1 MDDQIHQQIVYNL
14 IYVLLDFWM
23 GFPIPKTLQNRSK
36 IHKKSTQ
43 NRIWP
48 EKLDFPKNCTSPRR
62 DIHSLTL
69 RVVAVD
75 LNILQPC
82 VAVTGTR
89 LSRAKKPRAEQDFG
103 DCGGHHNGGGGDGGG
118 GDGYGRR
125 FAPSADGASR
135 RRLGVGLRGVV
146 SGTPSPN
153 LVIESM
159 SLKWVV

>member
-1 MDDQIHQQIVYNL
+1 MTRIILGLFWDHSEIILVSFWDHFGMTLGSFWDDFGIIFRS
-14 IYVLLDFWM
+14 FW
-23 GFPIPKTLQNRSK
+23 
-36 IHKKSTQ
+36 
-43 NRIWP
+43 
-48 EKLDFPKNCTSPRR
+48 D
-62 DIHSLTL
+62 HSLTL

-75 LNILQPC
+75 PNTLQPC
-82 VAVTGTR
+82 VAVTGTKLPR
-89 LSRAKKPRAEQDFG
+89 EKKPRAEQDFG
-103 DCGGHHNGGGGDGGG
+103 DCGGHHNGGGGGDGGG

-159 SLKWVV
+159 SLRWVV